1 MPDILCQTI
10 CVRNLTATVYL
21 TYFEY
26 YLSDF
31 SYEKPIKYKDLS
43 DFSYEKPIKYKEM
56 KC

>member
-10 CVRNLTATVYL
+10 RVGNLTATVYL

-31 SYEKPIKYKDLS
+31 SYEKPINQMRRVVGRL
-43 DFSYEKPIKYKEM
+43 
-56 KC
+56 C

>member
-1 MPDILCQTI
+1 MK
-10 CVRNLTATVYL
+10 NLTATICL

-31 SYEKPIKYKDLS
+31 SYEKPIKYK
-43 DFSYEKPIKYKEM
+43 EM